1 MSPKDPMPAIELT
14 GRAAAPG
21 LALGALYRL
30 AERAGPRRVAG
41 TPEEEA
47 AALTTAIASA
57 SAALI
62 AIMAEAEGEG
72 ADILEFQVAML
83 ADDELAAPA
92 FAAIGAGID
101 AASAWRAALD
111 EAIAGYRDGGDA
123 YFAAR
128 ASDLEDIRDRVLAA
142 LDDGEAGEPI
152 VPPGAILVGRDVT
165 PSLFLSV
172 DWKAGGAI
180 ALSEGSPSSHVAMLA
195 RARGVPMVVGLGSL
209 PTSGAAEAIVDGD
222 GGRLILDPDARAK
235 SAFARDAAGAA
246 DRAVVEAEAARLP
259 GRLADGSPVRV
270 LINVAEPEELDAI
283 DPAICDGIGL
293 VRTEFLFH
301 SPGGL
306 PDEETQFRAY
316 RRMLE
321 WAGERPVTIRTVDAG
336 GDKPVPGLT
345 IDGESNP
352 FLGTRGVR
360 LSLLKPEIFRIQL
373 RALARAAPH
382 GNLKVM
388 LPMVT
393 VPGEIEAA
401 TRLLDAAVAE
411 LAAEGI
417 PHMRPPLG
425 IMVEVPAVAVVPD
438 LYADAA
444 FFSIGSNDLTQYA
457 TAAARDIA
465 AVAPLCDTGHPA
477 VAVLVANVVRA
488 GERLGRE
495 VSLCGD
501 MGGDP
506 RHLPALVAA
515 GLRAVSVAPRLVGRV
530 KQALAAIGPDGAA

>member
-1 MSPKDPMPAIELT
+1 MPAVELT
-14 GRAAAPG
+14 GRPAAPG
-21 LALGALYRL
+21 LALGSLHRL
-30 AERAGPRRVAG
+30 AERTGLSRAAG
-41 TPEEEA
+41 TPAEES
-47 AALTTAIASA
+47 AALTTAIATA

-92 FAAIGAGID
+92 FAAIAAGID
-101 AASAWRAALD
+101 AAGAWRTTLD
-111 EAIAGYRDGGDA
+111 ETIAGYRDGGDD

-142 LDDGEAGEPI
+142 LAGEADESR

-209 PTSGAAEAIVDGD
+209 PASAALEAIVDGD
-222 GGRLILDPDARAK
+222 AGRLILDPDAHAK
-235 SAFARDAAGAA
+235 SAFARASAGAA
-246 DRAVVEAEAARLP
+246 DRAAAEAEAARLP
-259 GRLADGSPVRV
+259 GRLAEGSPVRV

-301 SPGGL
+301 RPSGL
-306 PDEETQFRAY
+306 PDEETQYRAY

-321 WAGERPVTIRTVDAG
+321 WAGARPVTIRTVDAG

-360 LSLLKPEIFRIQL
+360 LSLLKPEIFRVQL
-373 RALARAAPH
+373 RALARAALH

-393 VPGEIEAA
+393 VPGEIEDAA
-401 TRLLDAAVAE
+401 RLLDAAVAE
-411 LAAEGI
+411 LAAEGV
-417 PHMRPPLG
+417 PHARPPLG
-425 IMVEVPAVAVVPD
+425 IMVEVPAVAVVPE
-438 LYADAA
+438 LYAGAA

-465 AVAPLCDTGHPA
+465 AVAPLCDAGHPA
-477 VAVLVANVVRA
+477 VAALIAKVVRA
-488 GERLGRE
+488 GEALGRE

-506 RHLPALVAA
+506 RHLPALVGT
-515 GLRAVSVAPRLVGRV
+515 GLRSVSVAPRLVGRV
-530 KQALAAIGPDGAA
+530 KRALAAIGPDGAA